1 MGKITITQTDFE
13 NMTKQ
18 NNDGAK
24 TVAEQEET
32 SKKKKLHE
40 TIDVIQKEYDEAPDR
55 TYGDVKI
62 PNVIEKTYVA
72 PTLEQTVQS
81 ATEQIAPTYD
91 AKIQTAQ
98 TEGDFKK
105 KQKQEE
111 KDEVVERAE
120 ESIANLRAS
129 AGEATENTSN
139 QALKRGIARSS
150 IVAQLLNDIE
160 SAKISAEGGILKER
174 DKSLR
179 EIDGKID
186 EIDASLLNAINELT
200 AEKTYGINEKVQSLL
215 AEYEKKKNEVQ
226 EYNNELRQ
234 KKAEMI
240 TKVKA
245 QGVDVSEENSAEYVK
260 MIADKTKAFYGYYYS
275 LGQDAL
281 KELEKDAEYVTEH
294 LGVKGYQSLRGYFS

>member
-1 MGKITITQTDFE
+1 MGKIKITQTDFE
-13 NMTKQ
+13 NLTNQ
-18 NNDGAK
+18 NNEGVK
-24 TVAEQEET
+24 TVADQEGT
-32 SKKKKLHE
+32 PKKKKLHE
-40 TIDVIQKEYDEAPDR
+40 TIDVIQKEYDNAPDR

-62 PNVIEKTYVA
+62 PNAIERTYDA
-72 PTLEQTVQS
+72 PTLEQTVKS

-120 ESIANLRAS
+120 ASIANLRAS

-160 SAKISAEGGILKER
+160 SAKVSAEGGILKER
-174 DKSLR
+174 NKSLR
-179 EIDGKID
+179 DIDGKID
-186 EIDASLLNAINELT
+186 EIDAKLLNTIAEIT

-215 AEYEKKKNEVQ
+215 AEYEKKKKEVE

-240 TKVKA
+240 TKAKA
-245 QGVDVSEENSAEYVK
+245 QGIDVSEENSAEYVK

-275 LGQDAL
+275 LGEGAL
-281 KELEKDAEYVTEH
+281 QELEKDAEYITEH
-294 LGVKGYQSLRGYFS
+294 IGTKGYQTLREYFS